1 LLRIWYRF
9 AVFILGP
16 EIIFIL
22 VGKRPEDSEVV
33 IQASIKRGGFNLEQT
48 IFHHMETVRGITEQ
62 TIKRIPEEVSDL
74 IPEGFNNNIRWN
86 FGHIA
91 YVQEKLVVG
100 ILGEEMNIPK
110 DYERLFSAGTKPAEW
125 NETPPSLTE
134 IAMILTEQKT
144 RIKGFLPGRLHEK
157 LPTPFTNR
165 AGITFYTAG
174 EAFLFS
180 FYHEALHIETIKRLY
195 RSISSL

>member
-1 LLRIWYRF
+1 MLET
-9 AVFILGP
+9 G
-16 EIIFIL
+16 IFIREGKIFTP
-22 VGKRPEDSEVV
+22 VGKGPEDSEIV
-33 IQASIKRGGFNLEQT
+33 IQTSLKRGGFFLEQT
-48 IFHHMETVRGITEQ
+48 ILHHMATVRGITEQ

-91 YVQEKLVVG
+91 FVQEKLVFG

-110 DYERLFSAGTKPAEW
+110 DYEQFFGAGTKPAEW
-125 NETPPSLTE
+125 QETPPSLTE
-134 IAMILTEQKT
+134 IVEILTEQKT
-144 RIKGFLPGRLHEK
+144 RIKDFLPGRLHEK

-165 AGITFYTAG
+165 GGVTFYTVG

-180 FYHEALHIETIKRLY
+180 FYHEALHNETII
-195 RSISSL
+195 SICII